1 LFKHFEINQL
11 LLENLMTV
19 SKCKFIAG
27 VFLFSIS
34 VVSHALTLSSNSFN
48 LNIGDSVTVQL
59 SQINGSVSYKN
70 SNTSLVS
77 VSKISTS
84 QYNIKVFK
92 SGTSKITFKDSKGSA
107 AVTVTVASSTAT
119 ATALNGRLLSSNC
132 FQCHGTNGSG
142 GFEKLSG
149 SSEAEI
155 LSELR
160 EFASGKEDSTGIMAA
175 HTMGYSD
182 AQLQMIAKYFS
193 TIKQ

>member
-1 LFKHFEINQL
+1 MIR
-11 LLENLMTV
+11 
-19 SKCKFIAG
+19 SIYKFIAG
-27 VFLFSIS
+27 VILCSAS
-34 VVSHALTLSSNSFN
+34 VASSALTVSSTSVN
-48 LNIGDSVTVQL
+48 LNAGDSVTVEL
-59 SQINGSVSYKN
+59 TQINGTVSYSN
-70 SNTSLVS
+70 SNTSLIS
-77 VSKISTS
+77 VSKISTT
-84 QYNIKVFK
+84 QYKIKGFK
-92 SGTSKITFKDSKGSA
+92 SGISKITFKDRKGSA
-107 AVTVTVASSTAT
+107 AVTVTVASSAV
-119 ATALNGRLLSSNC
+119 TALNGRLLSSNC